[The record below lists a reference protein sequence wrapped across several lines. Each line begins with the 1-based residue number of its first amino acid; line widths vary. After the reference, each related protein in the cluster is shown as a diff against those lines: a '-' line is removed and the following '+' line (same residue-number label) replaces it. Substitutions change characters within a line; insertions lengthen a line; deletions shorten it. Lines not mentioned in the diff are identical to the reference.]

1 MNKINENELKKFF
14 IEIKKNNKSKF
25 EEFYL
30 KYNKLIYGV
39 AFSIVKNKP
48 DTEDIVQIAF
58 TKIYTLEKEKLPS
71 EKYASWLYSLAKN
84 EAISFL
90 RTKRNNVKLEDIYEL
105 ENENNEINKI
115 IEEDR
120 YKKII
125 SKLNSKE
132 QEIVSLK
139 ILSNFSFNEIS
150 KMLNLPSSTVKW
162 KYYKALHTLELLIG
176 NICMFILT
184 FIISLK
190 NIFTKHKEI
199 PKKEH
204 IQNEQSNQNTD
215 VNRLNEDSENKKM
228 EDQKDFN
235 SIIVNNII
243 ENSASNGIIVNE
255 EIDINTNNQSL
266 NLIMLG
272 ISGIFLMCTII
283 FSVFLIKYQLKSKN
297 KTSK

>member
-125 SKLNSKE
+125 SKLNRTRN
-132 QEIVSLK
+132 SL
-139 ILSNFSFNEIS
+139 I
-150 KMLNLPSSTVKW
+150 
-162 KYYKALHTLELLIG
+162 
-176 NICMFILT
+176 
-184 FIISLK
+184 K
-190 NIFTKHKEI
+190 NI
-199 PKKEH
+199 
-204 IQNEQSNQNTD
+204 
-215 VNRLNEDSENKKM
+215 
-228 EDQKDFN
+228 
-235 SIIVNNII
+235 
-243 ENSASNGIIVNE
+243 
-255 EIDINTNNQSL
+255 
-266 NLIMLG
+266 
-272 ISGIFLMCTII
+272 
-283 FSVFLIKYQLKSKN
+283 IKFFI
-297 KTSK
+297 